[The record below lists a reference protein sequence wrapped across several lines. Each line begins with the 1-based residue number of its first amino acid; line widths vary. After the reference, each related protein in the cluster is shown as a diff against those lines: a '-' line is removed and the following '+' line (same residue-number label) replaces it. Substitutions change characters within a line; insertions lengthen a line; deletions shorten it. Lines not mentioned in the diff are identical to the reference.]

1 MRITNTM
8 MSDQFLVDAND
19 SLNRLAK
26 AQEQVDST
34 KKINAIDDDPLAT
47 MASLKARNKLSS
59 LAEYQSSISTANSSL
74 KENSTELDSL
84 NTVLQSAYELMSSAN
99 SGSKTSSDLTA
110 VRDEMANLRD
120 EVLSI
125 SDSSLGTRYLFSGNS
140 SAKPFSVTSDGSH
153 LVYNGI
159 DLTKYALR
167 DETTSQLADTQ
178 SAYTNVNSN
187 QENETQT
194 TLEMLDSNQTTEYQS
209 QNVLVPRIISALDS
223 MIQSGKTAAYAA
235 TKFGTGVTT
244 DHTSALNDSISA
256 LSKLK
261 TTLETENS
269 KETGIADQ
277 INTAQEELA
286 ELQKDPVNNADAI
299 TKKKQEIETLTSKS
313 SNEYSRSTIDG
324 IVKNGLTDATTGTVT
339 VKSLKDAYDSAV
351 SAMTNVQAD
360 MNGSISTQTS
370 LATENS
376 AVRTIQIGTTQ
387 TVKSSL
393 NGLELMGIS
402 VTNVE
407 GKTDEATTK
416 GSDSTNIYYILDKC
430 VSVLNGDLDSSLMG
444 QMVTTLQSAQSQVL
458 SLNTDV
464 GTSQNRLSMI
474 SNRYVTSKTNYASMQ
489 SDAEDADMAEAAVTL
504 TTAKTVYNAAL
515 AAGAKI
521 VQTSLVDFLN

>member
-34 KKINAIDDDPLAT
+34 KRINDIDDDPLAT

-74 KENSTELDSL
+74 KENSTELDGL
-84 NTVLQSAYELMSSAN
+84 NSVLQSAYELMSSAN
-99 SGSKTSSDLTA
+99 SGSKISGDLDA
-110 VRDEMANLRD
+110 IREEMANLRD

-125 SDSSLGTRYLFSGNS
+125 SDSSLGTRYLFSGDS
-140 SAKPFSVTSDGSH
+140 SAKPFSVASAGGH
-153 LVYNGI
+153 LIYNGV
-159 DLTKYALR
+159 DLTEYALR
-167 DETTSQLADTQ
+167 DETVSQLAGTQ
-178 SAYTNVNSN
+178 SPYTKINTR
-187 QENETQT
+187 QENETKT
-194 TLEMLDSNQTTEYQS
+194 TLEMLDSAQTTEFQS
-209 QNVLVPRIISALDS
+209 QNVLVPRIISALDG

-235 TKFGTGVTT
+235 TKFGAGITA
-244 DHTSALNDSISA
+244 DHAHALNDSISA

-261 TTLETENS
+261 ATLESENG
-269 KETGIADQ
+269 KEAGIADQ
-277 INTAQEELA
+277 LNAARGELA
-286 ELQKDPVNNADAI
+286 ELQTDPIKNADAI
-299 TKKKQEIETLTSKS
+299 TKKEQEIATLTSKS
-313 SNEYSRSTIDG
+313 GNEYSRSTIDN
-324 IVKNGLTDATTGTVT
+324 IVKNGITDIVTGEVT
-339 VKSLKDAYDSAV
+339 VKSLSSAYHDAVAAV
-351 SAMTNVQAD
+351 TAVQAD
-360 MNGSISTQTS
+360 MDGSISTQTA

-393 NGLELMGIS
+393 NGLELMGVSAVNI
-402 VTNVE
+402 E
-407 GKTDEATTK
+407 GETDKATTK

-430 VSVLNGDLDSSLMG
+430 VSILNGDLDSSLMG
-444 QMVTTLQSAQSQVL
+444 HMVTVLQSAQSHVL

-474 SNRYVTSKTNYASMQ
+474 SNRYVASKTNYASMQ
-489 SDAEDADMAEAAVTL
+489 SDAEDADMAAAAVTL

-521 VQTSLVDFLN
+521 VQTSLVDFLH

>member
-19 SLNRLAK
+19 SLNRLAR

-34 KKINAIDDDPLAT
+34 KKISAIDDDPLAT

-84 NTVLQSAYELMSSAN
+84 NTVIQSAYELMSSAN
-99 SGSKTSSDLTA
+99 SGSKTSDDLKA

-125 SDSSLGTRYLFSGNS
+125 SNSSLGTRYLFSGNS
-140 SAKPFSVTSDGSH
+140 SAKPFSVTSDGGH

-159 DLTKYALR
+159 DLTEYALR
-167 DETTSQLADTQ
+167 DETASQLADTD
-178 SAYTNVNSN
+178 SAYTKITTN
-187 QENETQT
+187 QEDETQT
-194 TLEMLDSNQTTEYQS
+194 TLEMLDSAQTTEYQS
-209 QNVLVPRIISALDS
+209 QNILVPRIISALDG

-235 TKFGTGVTT
+235 SKFGAGVTAA
-244 DHTSALNDSISA
+244 HASALNDSVSA

-261 TTLETENS
+261 ATLESENS

-277 INTAQEELA
+277 IAAAKEALA

-299 TKKKQEIETLTSKS
+299 QKKEQEIATLTSKS
-313 SNEYSRSTIDG
+313 GNEYSRSTIDD
-324 IVKNGLTDATTGTVT
+324 IVKNGLTDAVTGTVT
-339 VKSLKDAYDSAV
+339 VKSLKDAYDGAV
-351 SAMTNVQAD
+351 AAAQDVQAD
-360 MNGSISTQTS
+360 MNGSISTQTD

-376 AVRTIQIGTTQ
+376 AVRTVQIGTTQ

-393 NGLELMGIS
+393 NGLELMGIP
-402 VTNVE
+402 VTNVA

-416 GSDSTNIYYILDKC
+416 GSDTTNLYYILDKC
-430 VSVLNGDLDSSLMG
+430 VSVLNGDLDPSLMG

-464 GTSQNRLSMI
+464 GSSQNRLSMI
-474 SNRYVTSKTNYASMQ
+474 SDRYVASKLNYASMQ

-521 VQTSLVDFLN
+521 VQTSLVDFLR